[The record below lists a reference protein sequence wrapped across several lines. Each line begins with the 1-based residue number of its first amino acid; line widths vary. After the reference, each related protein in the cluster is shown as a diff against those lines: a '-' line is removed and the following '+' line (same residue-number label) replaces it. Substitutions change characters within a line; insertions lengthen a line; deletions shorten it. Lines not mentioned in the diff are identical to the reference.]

1 MEQVLAHGRQKEE
14 ARQQNEGNTDA
25 TNDDDNNGNEDIN
38 EEPVYP
44 IEHDDNKDDNS
55 NGDEEEPLHPT
66 HHQPIPKPRKFQRHS
81 RGQGPAVGAFL
92 PHNMAP
98 PAEPTYLLI
107 VSIPCPCKNIEP
119 ADHDPQ
125 LKELQK
131 MQEMIQWMTDMCNKM
146 SV

>member
-1 MEQVLAHGRQKEE
+1 
-14 ARQQNEGNTDA
+14 
-25 TNDDDNNGNEDIN
+25 
-38 EEPVYP
+38 
-44 IEHDDNKDDNS
+44 
-55 NGDEEEPLHPT
+55 
-66 HHQPIPKPRKFQRHS
+66 
-81 RGQGPAVGAFL
+81 
-92 PHNMAP
+92 MAP

-146 SV
+146 SVWLGYECVWASSWASGTIKIFWRMKIFSSQIVALSVKWRPTRGTKKLRD